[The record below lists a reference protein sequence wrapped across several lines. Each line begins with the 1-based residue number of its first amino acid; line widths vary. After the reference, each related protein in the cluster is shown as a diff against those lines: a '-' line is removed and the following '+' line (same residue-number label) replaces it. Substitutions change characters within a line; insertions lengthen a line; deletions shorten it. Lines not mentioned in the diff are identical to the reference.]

1 MQKSPFSVRY
11 NYSSPLSKYNLIQ
24 MTRITSTSMYLCY
37 NINKFMEE
45 MYMNSK
51 IKRIIDFS
59 TAFGPSGM
67 EDEVSKLAMEDVKD
81 ICEVHDDTM
90 RNTYMR
96 FKQDKEHE
104 TTILLDAH
112 ADEVGFIVQAI
123 KPNGT
128 IRFLPLGG
136 WDPKNIVSGEV
147 WILNDKGEKIS
158 GIVASQPVHFLS
170 EEKRNGKVDFDDLV
184 IDVGATSAQEVK
196 EEFHIS
202 VGNFMCPAVTC
213 KYDEAHKIFLG
224 KAFDCR
230 IGCAAVMDVLHQ
242 LKDVSHNIEATLTTQ
257 EEVGERGMDTAI
269 KNLNP
274 NIAICFEGC
283 PSDDTFEQ
291 DYMIQ
296 SALKKGPMLRWF
308 DRSYITSPRF
318 MRYAIDLAHE
328 KNIPVQESVRKG
340 GGTNAGI
347 THRYNIPTII
357 IGIPVRFAHASFGI
371 CSEEDYDNAVKL
383 AVEIITNIDA
393 QTIRGF

>member
-1 MQKSPFSVRY
+1 
-11 NYSSPLSKYNLIQ
+11 
-24 MTRITSTSMYLCY
+24 
-37 NINKFMEE
+37 
-45 MYMNSK
+45 MNSK
-51 IKRIIDFS
+51 IKRILDFS

-90 RNTYMR
+90 RNTYMH
-96 FKQDKEHE
+96 FKQDKEHK

-147 WILNDKGEKIS
+147 WILNDKGEKVS
-158 GIVASQPVHFLS
+158 GIIASQPVHFLS
-170 EEKRNGKVDFDDLV
+170 AEKRNGKVDFDDLV
-184 IDVGATSAQEVK
+184 IDVGATSATEVK
-196 EEFHIS
+196 EDFHIS

-242 LKDVSHNIEATLTTQ
+242 LKDVNHNIEATLTTQ

-269 KNLNP
+269 KNLHP

-383 AVEIITNIDA
+383 AVEIIKNIDTE
-393 QTIRGF
+393 TIRGF

>member
-1 MQKSPFSVRY
+1 
-11 NYSSPLSKYNLIQ
+11 
-24 MTRITSTSMYLCY
+24 
-37 NINKFMEE
+37 
-45 MYMNSK
+45 MNSK

-90 RNTYMR
+90 RNTYMH

-318 MRYAIDLAHE
+318 MRLIWLMKRIFLY
-328 KNIPVQESVRKG
+328 RK
-340 GGTNAGI
+340 
-347 THRYNIPTII
+347 
-357 IGIPVRFAHASFGI
+357 V
-371 CSEEDYDNAVKL
+371 
-383 AVEIITNIDA
+383 
-393 QTIRGF
+393 

>member
-1 MQKSPFSVRY
+1 M
-11 NYSSPLSKYNLIQ
+11 
-24 MTRITSTSMYLCY
+24 
-37 NINKFMEE
+37 
-45 MYMNSK
+45 
-51 IKRIIDFS
+51 
-59 TAFGPSGM
+59 
-67 EDEVSKLAMEDVKD
+67 
-81 ICEVHDDTM
+81 
-90 RNTYMR
+90 
-96 FKQDKEHE
+96 
-104 TTILLDAH
+104 
-112 ADEVGFIVQAI
+112 
-123 KPNGT
+123 
-128 IRFLPLGG
+128 
-136 WDPKNIVSGEV
+136 
-147 WILNDKGEKIS
+147 
-158 GIVASQPVHFLS
+158 
-170 EEKRNGKVDFDDLV
+170 V
-184 IDVGATSAQEVK
+184 IDVGATSSQEVK

>member
-1 MQKSPFSVRY
+1 
-11 NYSSPLSKYNLIQ
+11 
-24 MTRITSTSMYLCY
+24 
-37 NINKFMEE
+37 
-45 MYMNSK
+45 
-51 IKRIIDFS
+51 
-59 TAFGPSGM
+59 
-67 EDEVSKLAMEDVKD
+67 MEDVQN

-90 RNTYMR
+90 RNTYMH
-96 FKQDKEHE
+96 FKQDKEHK

-170 EEKRNGKVDFDDLV
+170 EAKRNGKVDFDDLV
-184 IDVGATSAQEVK
+184 IDVGATSATEVK
-196 EEFHIS
+196 EDFHIS

-242 LKDVSHNIEATLTTQ
+242 LKDVNHNIEATLTTQ

-269 KNLNP
+269 KNLHP

-318 MRYAIDLAHE
+318 MRYAID
-328 KNIPVQESVRKG
+328 
-340 GGTNAGI
+340 
-347 THRYNIPTII
+347 
-357 IGIPVRFAHASFGI
+357 
-371 CSEEDYDNAVKL
+371 
-383 AVEIITNIDA
+383 
-393 QTIRGF
+393 

>member
-1 MQKSPFSVRY
+1 
-11 NYSSPLSKYNLIQ
+11 
-24 MTRITSTSMYLCY
+24 
-37 NINKFMEE
+37 
-45 MYMNSK
+45 MNSK

-81 ICEVHDDTM
+81 ICEVHVDTM
-90 RNTYMR
+90 RNTYMH

>member
-1 MQKSPFSVRY
+1 
-11 NYSSPLSKYNLIQ
+11 
-24 MTRITSTSMYLCY
+24 
-37 NINKFMEE
+37 
-45 MYMNSK
+45 MNSK

-81 ICEVHDDTM
+81 I
-90 RNTYMR
+90 
-96 FKQDKEHE
+96 KQDKEHE

-170 EEKRNGKVDFDDLV
+170 EDFDDLV

>member
-1 MQKSPFSVRY
+1 MGS
-11 NYSSPLSKYNLIQ
+11 
-24 MTRITSTSMYLCY
+24 
-37 NINKFMEE
+37 
-45 MYMNSK
+45 
-51 IKRIIDFS
+51 
-59 TAFGPSGM
+59 
-67 EDEVSKLAMEDVKD
+67 
-81 ICEVHDDTM
+81 
-90 RNTYMR
+90 
-96 FKQDKEHE
+96 
-104 TTILLDAH
+104 
-112 ADEVGFIVQAI
+112 
-123 KPNGT
+123 
-128 IRFLPLGG
+128 
-136 WDPKNIVSGEV
+136 KNIVSGEV
-147 WILNDKGEKIS
+147 WILNDQGEKVT

-170 EEKRNGKVDFDDLV
+170 EAKRNGKVDFDDLV
-184 IDVGATSAQEVK
+184 IDVGATSDKEVK
-196 EEFHIS
+196 EDFHIS
-202 VGNFMCPAVTC
+202 IGNFMCPAVTC
-213 KYDEAHKIFLG
+213 QYDQAHKIFLG

-230 IGCAAVMDVLHQ
+230 IGCAAVLDVLHQ
-242 LKDVSHNIEATLTTQ
+242 LKDVNHNIEATLTTQ

-269 KNLNP
+269 KTLNP
-274 NIAICFEGC
+274 NIEICFEGC
-283 PSDDTFEQ
+283 PSDDTFEP

-371 CSEEDYDNAVKL
+371 CSQEDYENAVKL

>member
-1 MQKSPFSVRY
+1 
-11 NYSSPLSKYNLIQ
+11 
-24 MTRITSTSMYLCY
+24 
-37 NINKFMEE
+37 
-45 MYMNSK
+45 MNSK
-51 IKRIIDFS
+51 IKRILDFS

-67 EDEVSKLAMEDVKD
+67 EDEVSKLVMEDVKD

-90 RNTYMR
+90 RNTYMH

-184 IDVGATSAQEVK
+184 IDVGATSSQEVK